1 VEDLALEVVDHRCCE
16 TESEEWV
23 SLRALDSDIDPI

>member
-1 VEDLALEVVDHRCCE
+1 MEDLASKDVDRHGCE
-16 TESEEWV
+16 AELEEWV